1 MSVARSSML
10 MASGTVISRVLGFAR
25 SVVAALA
32 IGVTTD
38 AADAFGVANQLP
50 NNVYAIIV
58 GGVLNAVLVPQ
69 LVKSRLHSD
78 GGKGYIDR
86 LVTFILT
93 VFFAV
98 TALATFAAPLLISLY
113 TSGWSPNQLAL
124 ATAFAYWC
132 LPQLFFYGLY
142 SLLGEVLNARS
153 AFGPFMWAPVLNNI
167 VGLIGLVAFIVMFG
181 ADPTGA
187 RGISSWDAG
196 KIAVL
201 AGSTTLGVAS
211 QALILLVAWRRI
223 GLHLSFNFKWRGFGL
238 RPALKAASW
247 SLGMVLVTQIGG
259 LVQTIVAS
267 GAVAGRAAGASA
279 GGVAVAANGM
289 AIASVAVAF
298 TAWLIFMLPHSVAT
312 VSIATAYFTKMST
325 HAHEGKTH
333 LLKND
338 LAQGLKAISLI
349 AMFAT
354 FALIVL
360 AYPISRVFVGEY
372 PSILAL
378 GSVVIALMVGLVP
391 FSFVYMMQRAFF
403 ALEDTRT
410 PFVFTVV
417 QIGLHII
424 GSITIHFT
432 VAPELRVISLSL
444 LTSATITIQ
453 AVLAYRLLTKRIG
466 SLGEHR
472 VAASTATYLVAGL
485 VSGASG
491 FAALQVL
498 GGISATS
505 FVLDTVISSTLSMAI
520 IGFVMLAV
528 YLIALRLLKVKELDA
543 VSSKLTG
550 LFAAISKGII
560 KRGK

>member
-25 SVVAALA
+25 SVVAAMA

-69 LVKSRLHSD
+69 LVKARLHND

-93 VFFAV
+93 IFFAV
-98 TALATFAAPLLISLY
+98 TALATIAAPLLIGLY
-113 TSGWSPNQLAL
+113 TSGWSPDQLAL

-167 VGLIGLVAFIVMFG
+167 VGLIGLVAFVVMFG

-187 RGISSWDAG
+187 RGIESWDAG

-201 AGSTTLGVAS
+201 AGSTTIGVAS
-211 QALILLVAWRRI
+211 QALILLVAWKRI
-223 GLHLSFNFKWRGFGL
+223 GLHLAFNFKWRGFGL

-267 GAVAGRAAGASA
+267 GAVAGRSGS
-279 GGVAVAANGM
+279 GAVAANGM
-289 AIASVAVAF
+289 AVASVAVAF

-325 HAHEGKTH
+325 HVHEGKLH
-333 LLKND
+333 LLKSD
-338 LAQGLKAISLI
+338 LAQGLKAISII

-360 AYPISRVFVGEY
+360 AYPISRVFVGEF

-378 GSVVIALMVGLVP
+378 GSVVIALMLGLVP

-410 PFVFTVV
+410 PFMFTVV

-432 VAPELRVISLSL
+432 VAPEFVVIALSL
-444 LTSATITIQ
+444 LTSATITVQ
-453 AVLAYRLLTKRIG
+453 AMIAYRLLTKRIG
-466 SLGEHR
+466 SLAEHK
-472 VAASTATYLVAGL
+472 VAGSTFAYLVAGL

-491 FAALQVL
+491 WATLQIL
-498 GGISATS
+498 GGVSASS
-505 FVLDTVISSTLSMAI
+505 FVLDSVVSSVLSIAI

-528 YLIALRLLKVKELDA
+528 YVIALRLLRVKELEP
-543 VSSKLTG
+543 V
-550 LFAAISKGII
+550 AAKVLSLLGR
-560 KRGK
+560 KR

>member
-69 LVKSRLHSD
+69 LVKARLHND

-267 GAVAGRAAGASA
+267 GAVAGRAADSS

-378 GSVVIALMVGLVP
+378 GTTVIALMVGLVP

-444 LTSATITIQ
+444 LTSATIAIQ

-485 VSGASG
+485 VAGAAG
-491 FAALQVL
+491 FATLQIL
-498 GGISATS
+498 GGVSASS
-505 FVLDTVISSTLSMAI
+505 FVLDTVVSSALSMAI

-528 YLIALRLLKVKELDA
+528 YVVALRLLRVKELEPVA
-543 VSSKLTG
+543 NKLTG
-550 LFAAISKGII
+550 LLKGII
-560 KRGK
+560 SRGK